1 MTENKVFFGLLSVH
15 IYLFVFIWGPM
26 EIPQMSRHCEQR
38 QPKQFAETEQSHAS
52 IAFQKSAVNNSD
64 SLRDLSN
71 PELYS
76 GRCCSG
82 LYSKSV
88 PIPLAFI
95 L

>member
-1 MTENKVFFGLLSVH
+1 MN
-15 IYLFVFIWGPM
+15 
-26 EIPQMSRHCEQR
+26 RHCEQR
-38 QPKQFAETEQSHAS
+38 QLKQFTETEQSHAR

-64 SLRDLSN
+64 SLRDLGN

-76 GRCCSG
+76 GRCCSE